1 MPWSMSFASP
11 MFELRIRAREP
22 LPGNAPPTVPL
33 PHAVSFGNVDANDAM
48 SPFRGL
54 IAPMSRIADLLAIFT
69 SVPRFR

>member
-1 MPWSMSFASP
+1 MSFASLR
-11 MFELRIRAREP
+11 FGLRIRLRGSS
-22 LPGNAPPTVPL
+22 PGNAPPTVPL

-48 SPFRGL
+48 SPSRGL